1 MKLGKRGITITEAG
15 IALFILLISIAY
27 LNNLAVSYMLT
38 LSSVKER
45 YLANSLA
52 QEGIELAIALRNK
65 QFEHNVGRVNPTN
78 PVEWLGIPNETDT
91 YCLGLENGE
100 IKTSTSPTEGCLII
114 ITSSPVFYRK
124 IKFEKYGSEN
134 FASSS
139 IVKVTS
145 EVTFR
150 NLEPIKIETILTSG
164 IFIPFSTSSP

>member
-1 MKLGKRGITITEAG
+1 MKFWQRGITITEAG

-65 QFEHNVGRVNPTN
+65 QFESNTN
-78 PVEWLGIPNETDT
+78 PVDIKNPAEWLGIPDEGY
-91 YCLGLENGE
+91 YCLSLENGE
-100 IKTSTSPTEGCLII
+100 IKTSTILTREDCKIM

-124 IKFEKYGSEN
+124 IKFEKYDSTI

-139 IVKVTS
+139 IVKVIS

-150 NLEPIKIETILTSG
+150 NLEPVKIETILTSG
-164 IFIPFSTSSP
+164 IFIPRLRSIP